1 MACGDALPGYRSTL
15 VASDAAVVDI
25 LKAVGVDHVPPSM
38 ILRVLKVRKSLREV
52 SPPQIEG
59 DDHNLKTL
67 LLQEQ
72 AEQEAVGQDS
82 FQDSFTQETQQKI
95 DVRKEILFGN
105 LKRLLRTVVDTCQEA
120 KAIIAFDNPI
130 FENQARD

>member
-1 MACGDALPGYRSTL
+1 M
-15 VASDAAVVDI
+15 ASDAAVVDI

-59 DDHNLKTL
+59 DDRNLKTL

-72 AEQEAVGQDS
+72 AEQEAVGHDS